1 MAFSSQFYNPNSG
14 EPETPISSKA
24 FLEAINSR
32 MALWGRA
39 IGVPYAEGFTVDRYP
54 GVNSLFDLK

>member
-1 MAFSSQFYNPNSG
+1 
-14 EPETPISSKA
+14 
-24 FLEAINSR
+24 